1 MPAPPC
7 PAAWLWSA
15 CILWMHWV
23 FVSKFAPANLQL
35 RGSAITLE
43 TKAHIYTLYSSILFE
58 YPIIPLLKFRSFA
71 LSSKPP
77 FEQKPLLPL
86 NLIIEQQ
93 YCPIFQFRSIYSF
106 VFGFGLFVFLVHVFF
121 VFFVCCLIVCS
132 VLSIFSFWSFPL
144 FILLPFYTRIS
155 DWQWKRKV

>member
-7 PAAWLWSA
+7 PAACLWSA

-43 TKAHIYTLYSSILFE
+43 TKAPIYTLYSSSLFE
-58 YPIIPLLKFRSFA
+58 YPIIPLLKFLSFA

-86 NLIIEQQ
+86 NLLSNSNTARFFNFGQSTVSSLDLD
-93 YCPIFQFRSIYSF
+93 CSYSLF
-106 VFGFGLFVFLVHVFF
+106 TCSSYSLFAVSLYVLFSLFGVFLF
-121 VFFVCCLIVCS
+121 
-132 VLSIFSFWSFPL
+132 LSYYL
-144 FILLPFYTRIS
+144 YTLG
-155 DWQWKRKV
+155 

>member
-1 MPAPPC
+1 MPAPPYS
-7 PAAWLWSA
+7 AACLWSA

-43 TKAHIYTLYSSILFE
+43 TKAHIYTLYSSSLFE
-58 YPIIPLLKFRSFA
+58 YPMVPLLKFRSFA

-86 NLIIEQQ
+86 NLLSDSNIARFFNFGQSTVSSLDLD
-93 YCPIFQFRSIYSF
+93 CSYSLF
-106 VFGFGLFVFLVHVFF
+106 TASSYSLFAVSLYVLFSLFGVFPFL
-121 VFFVCCLIVCS
+121 S
-132 VLSIFSFWSFPL
+132 YYLSTL
-144 FILLPFYTRIS
+144 G
-155 DWQWKRKV
+155 

>member
-7 PAAWLWSA
+7 PAACLWSA

-35 RGSAITLE
+35 QGSAITLE
-43 TKAHIYTLYSSILFE
+43 TKAHIYTLYSSSLFE
-58 YPIIPLLKFRSFA
+58 YPIIPLLKFLSFA

-86 NLIIEQQ
+86 NLLSNSNTARFFNFGQSTVSSLDLD
-93 YCPIFQFRSIYSF
+93 CSYSLF
-106 VFGFGLFVFLVHVFF
+106 TGSSYSLFAVSLHVLFSLFGVFPFL
-121 VFFVCCLIVCS
+121 S
-132 VLSIFSFWSFPL
+132 YYLSTL
-144 FILLPFYTRIS
+144 G
-155 DWQWKRKV
+155 

>member
-7 PAAWLWSA
+7 PAACPWSA

-35 RGSAITLE
+35 QGSAITLE
-43 TKAHIYTLYSSILFE
+43 TKAHIYTLYSSSLFE
-58 YPIIPLLKFRSFA
+58 YPIIPLLRFLSFA

-86 NLIIEQQ
+86 NLLSDSNIARFFNFGQSTVSSLDLD
-93 YCPIFQFRSIYSF
+93 CSYSLF
-106 VFGFGLFVFLVHVFF
+106 TASSYSLFAVSLYVLFSLFGVFPFL
-121 VFFVCCLIVCS
+121 S
-132 VLSIFSFWSFPL
+132 YYLSTL
-144 FILLPFYTRIS
+144 G
-155 DWQWKRKV
+155 

>member
-1 MPAPPC
+1 MAFLQMPAPPC
-7 PAAWLWSA
+7 SATCLRSA

-43 TKAHIYTLYSSILFE
+43 TKAHIYTLYSSSLFE
-58 YPIIPLLKFRSFA
+58 YPIVPLLKFRSFA
-71 LSSKPP
+71 LSSKP
-77 FEQKPLLPL
+77 LLSKRLFFRWTFYRTAILPDYSIST
-86 NLIIEQQ
+86 NL
-93 YCPIFQFRSIYSF
+93 QFPPYET
-106 VFGFGLFVFLVHVFF
+106 LVS
-121 VFFVCCLIVCS
+121 FVCCLIVCS
-132 VLSIFSFWSFPL
+132 VFSIFSFWSFPL

>member
-7 PAAWLWSA
+7 PAACLWSA

-35 RGSAITLE
+35 QGSAITLE
-43 TKAHIYTLYSSILFE
+43 TKAHICTIYSSSLLE
-58 YPIIPLLKFRSFA
+58 DPMVPLLKFLSFA

-86 NLIIEQQ
+86 NLLSNSNTARFFNFGQSTVSSLDLD
-93 YCPIFQFRSIYSF
+93 CSYSLF
-106 VFGFGLFVFLVHVFF
+106 TCSSYSLFAVSLYVLFSLFGVFPFL
-121 VFFVCCLIVCS
+121 S
-132 VLSIFSFWSFPL
+132 YYLSTL
-144 FILLPFYTRIS
+144 G
-155 DWQWKRKV
+155 

>member
-1 MPAPPC
+1 MAFLQMPAPPC
-7 PAAWLWSA
+7 PAACLWNA

-43 TKAHIYTLYSSILFE
+43 TKAPIYTLYSSSLFE
-58 YPIIPLLKFRSFA
+58 YPIIPLLKFLSFA

-86 NLIIEQQ
+86 NLLSDSNIARFFNFGQSTVSSLDLD
-93 YCPIFQFRSIYSF
+93 CSYSLF
-106 VFGFGLFVFLVHVFF
+106 TASSYSLFAVSLYVLFSLFGVFPFL
-121 VFFVCCLIVCS
+121 S
-132 VLSIFSFWSFPL
+132 YNLSTL
-144 FILLPFYTRIS
+144 G
-155 DWQWKRKV
+155 

>member
-1 MPAPPC
+1 MAFLQMPAPPC
-7 PAAWLWSA
+7 PAACLWSA

-43 TKAHIYTLYSSILFE
+43 TKAHIYTLYSSSLFE
-58 YPIIPLLKFRSFA
+58 YPIIPLLNFLSFA

-86 NLIIEQQ
+86 NLLSNSNTARFFNFGQSTVSSLDLD
-93 YCPIFQFRSIYSF
+93 CSYSLF
-106 VFGFGLFVFLVHVFF
+106 TCSSYSLFAVSLYVLFSLFGVFPFL
-121 VFFVCCLIVCS
+121 S
-132 VLSIFSFWSFPL
+132 YYLSTL
-144 FILLPFYTRIS
+144 G
-155 DWQWKRKV
+155 

>member
-1 MPAPPC
+1 MAFLQMPAPPC
-7 PAAWLWSA
+7 SAACLWSA

-43 TKAHIYTLYSSILFE
+43 TKAHIYTLYSSSLFE
-58 YPIIPLLKFRSFA
+58 YPIVPLLKFLSFA

-86 NLIIEQQ
+86 NLLSDSNIARFFNFGQSTVSSLDLD
-93 YCPIFQFRSIYSF
+93 CSYSLF
-106 VFGFGLFVFLVHVFF
+106 TASSYSLFAVSLYVLFSLFGVFPFL
-121 VFFVCCLIVCS
+121 S
-132 VLSIFSFWSFPL
+132 YYLSTL
-144 FILLPFYTRIS
+144 G
-155 DWQWKRKV
+155 

>member
-1 MPAPPC
+1 MAFLQMPAPPC
-7 PAAWLWSA
+7 PAACPWSA

-43 TKAHIYTLYSSILFE
+43 TKAHIYTLYSSSLFE

-86 NLIIEQQ
+86 NLLSNSNTARFFNFGQSTVSSLDLD
-93 YCPIFQFRSIYSF
+93 CSYSLF
-106 VFGFGLFVFLVHVFF
+106 TCSSYSLFAVSLYVLFSLFGVFPFL
-121 VFFVCCLIVCS
+121 S
-132 VLSIFSFWSFPL
+132 YYLSTL
-144 FILLPFYTRIS
+144 G
-155 DWQWKRKV
+155 

>member
-7 PAAWLWSA
+7 PAACLWSA

-43 TKAHIYTLYSSILFE
+43 TKAPIYTLYSSSLFE

-86 NLIIEQQ
+86 NLLSNSNTARFFNFGQSTVSSLDLD
-93 YCPIFQFRSIYSF
+93 CSYSLF
-106 VFGFGLFVFLVHVFF
+106 TCSSYSLFAVSLYVLFSLFGVFPFL
-121 VFFVCCLIVCS
+121 S
-132 VLSIFSFWSFPL
+132 YYLSTL
-144 FILLPFYTRIS
+144 G
-155 DWQWKRKV
+155 

>member
-1 MPAPPC
+1 MAFLQMPAPPYS
-7 PAAWLWSA
+7 AACLWSA

-43 TKAHIYTLYSSILFE
+43 TKAPIYTLYSSSLFG
-58 YPIIPLLKFRSFA
+58 YPIIPLLKFLSFA

-86 NLIIEQQ
+86 NLLSNSNTARFFNFGQSTVSSLDLD
-93 YCPIFQFRSIYSF
+93 CSYSLF
-106 VFGFGLFVFLVHVFF
+106 TCSSYSLFAVSLYVLFSLFGVFPFL
-121 VFFVCCLIVCS
+121 S
-132 VLSIFSFWSFPL
+132 YYLSTL
-144 FILLPFYTRIS
+144 G
-155 DWQWKRKV
+155 

>member
-7 PAAWLWSA
+7 PAACLWSA

-23 FVSKFAPANLQL
+23 SVSKFAPANLQL

-43 TKAHIYTLYSSILFE
+43 TKAPIYTLYSSSLFG
-58 YPIIPLLKFRSFA
+58 YPIIPLLKFLSFA

-86 NLIIEQQ
+86 NLLSNSNTARFFNFGQSTVSSLDLD
-93 YCPIFQFRSIYSF
+93 CSYSLF
-106 VFGFGLFVFLVHVFF
+106 TCSSYSLFAVSLYVLFSLFGVFPFL
-121 VFFVCCLIVCS
+121 S
-132 VLSIFSFWSFPL
+132 YYLSTL
-144 FILLPFYTRIS
+144 G
-155 DWQWKRKV
+155 

>member
-1 MPAPPC
+1 MAFFQMPAPPC
-7 PAAWLWSA
+7 PAACPWSA

-43 TKAHIYTLYSSILFE
+43 TKASIYTLYSSSLFE
-58 YPIIPLLKFRSFA
+58 YPIVPLLKFLSFA

-86 NLIIEQQ
+86 NLLSDSNIARFFNFGQSTVSSLDLD
-93 YCPIFQFRSIYSF
+93 CSYSLF
-106 VFGFGLFVFLVHVFF
+106 TASSYSLFAVSLHVLFSLFGVFPFL
-121 VFFVCCLIVCS
+121 S
-132 VLSIFSFWSFPL
+132 YYLSTL
-144 FILLPFYTRIS
+144 G
-155 DWQWKRKV
+155 